1 MLQNNSTPVPAEDG
15 DINLFSS
22 KVYSSRRFRVFTI
35 FFILSTFAISARD
48 LTLRLGVVTL
58 RTAVFPSLRP
68 SCLPPFNDNMMPKKN
83 VSFALTTMIL
93 PKDGPTHWNANMRDM
108 LLISERNKVKYCDYH
123 GYRYIN
129 GTEWAVNSYTS
140 HLVHVQGSE
149 RGVWFKPIYLK
160 ELLRNMTFSASTD
173 TWLLYMDV
181 DSIIVNHK
189 FDLRRLIADTV
200 EEDAIIISEDAS
212 GINTGVF
219 LIRVNELAMQIL
231 DIWGGRDTVKRY
243 SVDMNDQSYFRLMF
257 REDGYLKQE
266 YLKSSESLRP
276 RIKIVR
282 QCALQSGGGLESKPG
297 RLWPHFEGTYAY
309 GDFAVHF
316 YGRPDKLAQMKIAET
331 GSLDFWS
338 R

>member
-83 VSFALTTMIL
+83 VSFALATMIL
-93 PKDGPTHWNANMRDM
+93 PKDGPTHWNENMRDM

-129 GTEWAVNSYTS
+129 GTEWAINSYTS

-219 LIRVNELAMQIL
+219 LIRVNEMAMQIL

-297 RLWPHFEGTYAY
+297 RLCPHFEGRYAY

-316 YGRPDKLAQMKIAET
+316 YGRPDKLAQMKIAER